1 MSKIDRQEIALAIAR
16 ELQDTLPSSRISD
29 RTGVTVIDSSSGK
42 IEVTDDGVVVTTKRG
57 VSAGWTHEES
67 CSPEHSAM
75 RCNLLCGASHD
86 SE

>member
-1 MSKIDRQEIALAIAR
+1 MSKINRQEIALAIVE
-16 ELQDTLPSSRISD
+16 ELRGMLSSPRVSD
-29 RTGVTVIDSSSGK
+29 RTGVTAIDSPSGK

-75 RCNLLCGASHD
+75 RCSLLLRSV
-86 SE
+86 S

>member
-1 MSKIDRQEIALAIAR
+1 MSKIDRQEIALTIVK
-16 ELQDTLPSSRISD
+16 ELRDMLSFPRISD
-29 RTGVTVIDSSSGK
+29 RAGVTVVDSSAGK

-75 RCNLLCGASHD
+75 RCSLLLRSV
-86 SE
+86 S

>member
-1 MSKIDRQEIALAIAR
+1 MSKIDRREIALAIAR
-16 ELQDTLPSSRISD
+16 ELQDTITSSRISD

-42 IEVTDDGVVVTTKRG
+42 IEITDDGVVVTTKRG

-75 RCNLLCGASHD
+75 RCNLLLRSV
-86 SE
+86 S

>member
-16 ELQDTLPSSRISD
+16 ELRDMLPSPRISD
-29 RTGVTVIDSSSGK
+29 RAGVTVIEFLPGK
-42 IEVTDDGVVVTTKRG
+42 IEVTDDGIVVTTKRG

-75 RCNLLCGASHD
+75 RCNLLLRSV
-86 SE
+86 S

>member
-1 MSKIDRQEIALAIAR
+1 MSKIDRREITLAIAR
-16 ELQDTLPSSRISD
+16 ELQDTLQSSRISD

-75 RCNLLCGASHD
+75 RCNLLLRSV
-86 SE
+86 S

>member
-16 ELQDTLPSSRISD
+16 ELQGTITSLRISD
-29 RTGVTVIDSSSGK
+29 RMGATVIDSPSGK
-42 IEVTDDGVVVTTKRG
+42 IDVTDDGVVVTTKRG

-75 RCNLLCGASHD
+75 RCNLLLRSV
-86 SE
+86 S

>member
-16 ELQDTLPSSRISD
+16 ELQDTITALRISD
-29 RTGVTVIDSSSGK
+29 RAGVTVIDSPSGK
-42 IEVTDDGVVVTTKRG
+42 IEVTDGGVAVTTKRG

-75 RCNLLCGASHD
+75 RCNLLLQSV
-86 SE
+86 S

>member
-16 ELQDTLPSSRISD
+16 ELRDAITRPRISD
-29 RTGVTVIDSSSGK
+29 HTGVTVIDSPSGK
-42 IEVTDDGVVVTTKRG
+42 VEVTDDGVVVTTKRG

-75 RCNLLCGASHD
+75 RCNLLLRSV
-86 SE
+86 S

>member
-29 RTGVTVIDSSSGK
+29 RTGITVIDSSSGK
-42 IEVTDDGVVVTTKRG
+42 IEVTDDGVVVTTRRG

-75 RCNLLCGASHD
+75 RCNLLLRSV
-86 SE
+86 S